1 MVEELTRNVEDK
13 DGGEDMEVQAVL
25 LTVPIHGP
33 KSGTSKF
40 SIVRVGESPREW
52 GERLLLNSAV
62 IGYLDCTADGRIVE
76 GGVGDANDSERVHPM
91 DVLRAMSQQRMGPPT
106 IINCGTI

>member
-1 MVEELTRNVEDK
+1 VEELTRIAREKDREENVE
-13 DGGEDMEVQAVL
+13 VPVVL

-62 IGYLDCTADGRIVE
+62 IGHLDCSADGRIVE
-76 GGVGDANDSERVHPM
+76 EGIDDTDDSERVNPM
-91 DVLRAMSQQRMGPPT
+91 DVLRAMAQQRMGLPT
-106 IINCGTI
+106 IINCGSI